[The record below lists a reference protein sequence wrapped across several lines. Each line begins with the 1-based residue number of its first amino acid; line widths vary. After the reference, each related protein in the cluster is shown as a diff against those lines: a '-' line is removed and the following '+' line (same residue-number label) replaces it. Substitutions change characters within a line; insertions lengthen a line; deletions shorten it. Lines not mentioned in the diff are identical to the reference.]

1 MTDAT
6 KVQSAYG
13 AEQIQVL
20 EGLEP
25 VRKRPGM
32 YIGSTGPRGLHHLV
46 YEVVDNSVDEAL
58 AGHCNNIVVVLHED
72 GSASVTDNGRGIPT
86 DIHPRTGRSA
96 LETVL
101 TVLHAGGKFG
111 SGGYKVSGGLHGVGV
126 SVVNALS
133 EWVEVTV
140 HRQGQVH
147 RQRFERGQP
156 IGSLQSEAAEDP
168 LRTGTS
174 VRFKPDIEI
183 FSVGIEFDYA
193 TLAGRLRELA
203 YLNGGVRIAF
213 RDERPEARSADGE
226 PHEEVYH
233 YEGGIREYV
242 AYMNTE
248 KDALH
253 PDIIYVN
260 SEKDGVQ
267 VEAALQWCI
276 DAYSDSIL
284 GFANNI
290 RTVDGG
296 THIEGLKT
304 VLTRTL
310 NTFAR
315 KRGKRKESDPNLAGE
330 NIREGLTAVLSVKVP
345 DPEFEGQT
353 KTKLGNT
360 EVRGIVDSLVGEA
373 LSEYLEFHP
382 SVIDLILEKAIQAF
396 NAAEAARRA
405 RELVRR
411 KSVLESSTL
420 PGKLADCSSRD
431 PAESEI
437 FIVEGDSAG
446 GSAKQGRDRRFQAI
460 LPLRGKILNIEK
472 TDDARIYKNTEIQAL
487 ITAIGLGIR
496 GEDFEQKNLRY
507 HRIVIMTDAD
517 VDGAHIRTLLLTF
530 FYRYQRALVEH
541 GHVYIA
547 CPPLYKVERGK
558 NHVYCYNEAEL
569 KKTIESFGEKA
580 NYTIQ
585 RFKGLGEMM
594 PTQLWET
601 TMDPETRMMKR
612 VEIEDAAEAD
622 RIFTILMG
630 DKVAPRRE
638 FIETHSAELDL
649 AQLDI

>member
-1 MTDAT
+1 
-6 KVQSAYG
+6 VQSEYG
-13 AEQIQVL
+13 ADQIQVL

-32 YIGSTGPRGLHHLV
+32 YIGTTGPRGLHHLV
-46 YEVVDNSVDEAL
+46 YEVVDNAVDEAL
-58 AGHCNNIVVVLHED
+58 AGHCNEILVSLCAD

-86 DIHPRTGRSA
+86 DIHPRTGKSA

-111 SGGYKVSGGLHGVGV
+111 GGGYKVSGGLHGVGV

-140 HRQGQVH
+140 YRQGQRH
-147 RQRFERGQP
+147 TQRFERGAP
-156 IGSLQSEAAEDP
+156 IGILKSVDDSSGK
-168 LRTGTS
+168 RGTQ
-174 VRFKPDIEI
+174 VVFKPDIQI
-183 FSVGIEFDYA
+183 FSIGIEFDYL
-193 TLAGRLRELA
+193 TLSGRLRELA
-203 YLNGGVRIAF
+203 YLNGGVRIVF
-213 RDERPEARSADGE
+213 RDERPET
-226 PHEEVYH
+226 PHEEIYH
-233 YEGGIREYV
+233 YEGGIKEYV
-242 AYMNTE
+242 QYMNAG
-248 KDALH
+248 KDPLH
-253 PDIIYVN
+253 ADIIYVN
-260 SEKDGVQ
+260 NEKDGVQ
-267 VEAALQWCI
+267 VEAALQWCV

-290 RTVDGG
+290 RTIDGG

-315 KRGKRKESDPNLAGE
+315 KRGKRKEAEGNLAGE

-360 EVRGIVDSLVGEA
+360 EVRGIVDTVVGES
-373 LSEYLEFHP
+373 LSKYLEFHP
-382 SVIDLILEKAIQAF
+382 QVIDLILEKAIQAF

-431 PAESEI
+431 PSESEI
-437 FIVEGDSAG
+437 YIVEGDSAG
-446 GSAKQGRDRRFQAI
+446 GSAKQGRDRRNQAI

-472 TDDARIYKNTEIQAL
+472 TDDAKIYKNTEIQAL
-487 ITAIGLGIR
+487 ITALGLGIK
-496 GEDFEQKNLRY
+496 GEEFDEKNLRY

-517 VDGAHIRTLLLTF
+517 VDGAHIRTLILTF
-530 FYRYQRALVEH
+530 FFRYQRALVQ
-541 GHVYIA
+541 GGYIYIA

-558 NHVYCYNEAEL
+558 NHTYCYNEQDL
-569 KKTIESFGEKA
+569 KKTLAGFGEKA

-594 PTQLWET
+594 PKQLWET
-601 TMDPETRMMKR
+601 TMDPNTRTMKR

-638 FIETHSAELDL
+638 FIEAHSAELDL
-649 AQLDI
+649 AELDI

>member
-1 MTDAT
+1 MSEAT
-6 KVQSAYG
+6 KVQAAYG

-32 YIGSTGPRGLHHLV
+32 YIGTTGPRGLHHLV

-58 AGHCNNIVVVLHED
+58 AGHCDRILVVLD
-72 GSASVTDNGRGIPT
+72 GEGACSVTDNGRGIPT
-86 DIHPRTGRSA
+86 DIHPRTGKSA

-140 HRQGQVH
+140 HRQEQEH
-147 RQRFERGQP
+147 RQRFERGVP
-156 IGSLQSEAAEDP
+156 IGSLLSTPSADP
-168 LRTGTS
+168 ARTGTS

-183 FSVGIEFDYA
+183 FSGGIEFDYQ
-193 TLAGRLRELA
+193 TLAARLRELA
-203 YLNGGVRIAF
+203 YLNGGVRIVF
-213 RDERPEARSADGE
+213 RDERPASCNEAGE
-226 PHEEVYH
+226 PHEETYF
-233 YEGGIREYV
+233 YEGGIKEYV
-242 AYMNTE
+242 AYMNAE
-248 KDALH
+248 KDPLH

-260 SEKDGVQ
+260 ADREGVQ
-267 VEAALQWCI
+267 VEAALQWCV

-315 KRGKRKESDPNLAGE
+315 KRGKRKDTDANLAGE

-345 DPEFEGQT
+345 EPEFEGQT

-360 EVRGIVDSLVGEA
+360 EVRGIVDTLVGEA
-373 LSEYLEFHP
+373 LSEFLEFNP
-382 SVIDLILEKAIQAF
+382 GVIDLILEKAIQAF

-431 PAESEI
+431 PGESEI
-437 FIVEGDSAG
+437 YIVEGDSAG

-472 TDDARIYKNTEIQAL
+472 TDDAKIYKNSEIQAL
-487 ITAIGLGIR
+487 ITALGLGIK
-496 GEDFEQKNLRY
+496 GEDFDEKNLRY

-530 FYRYQRALVEH
+530 FYRYQRAIVD
-541 GHVYIA
+541 GGYIYIA

-558 NHVYCYNEAEL
+558 NHAYCYNETDL
-569 KKTIESFGEKA
+569 KRTIEGFGEKA

-594 PTQLWET
+594 PQQLWET
-601 TMDPETRMMKR
+601 TMDPSTRTMKR

>member
-1 MTDAT
+1 
-6 KVQSAYG
+6 VQSEYG
-13 AEQIQVL
+13 ADQIQVL

-32 YIGSTGPRGLHHLV
+32 YIGTTGPRGLHHLV
-46 YEVVDNSVDEAL
+46 YEVVDNAVDEAL
-58 AGHCNNIVVVLHED
+58 AGHCNEILVSLCAD

-86 DIHPRTGRSA
+86 DIHPRTGKSA

-111 SGGYKVSGGLHGVGV
+111 GGGYKVSGGLHGVGV

-140 HRQGQVH
+140 YRQGQRH
-147 RQRFERGQP
+147 TQRFERGAP
-156 IGSLQSEAAEDP
+156 IGILKSVDDSSGK
-168 LRTGTS
+168 RGTQ
-174 VRFKPDIEI
+174 VVFKPDIQI
-183 FSVGIEFDYA
+183 FSIGIEFDYL
-193 TLAGRLRELA
+193 TLSGRHRELA
-203 YLNGGVRIAF
+203 YLNGGVRIVF
-213 RDERPEARSADGE
+213 RDERPET
-226 PHEEVYH
+226 PHEEIYH
-233 YEGGIREYV
+233 YEGGIKEYV
-242 AYMNTE
+242 QYMNAG
-248 KDALH
+248 KDPLH
-253 PDIIYVN
+253 ADIIYVN
-260 SEKDGVQ
+260 NEKDGVQ
-267 VEAALQWCI
+267 VEAALQWCV

-290 RTVDGG
+290 RTIDGG

-315 KRGKRKESDPNLAGE
+315 KRGKRKEAEGNLAGE

-360 EVRGIVDSLVGEA
+360 EVRGIVDTVVGES
-373 LSEYLEFHP
+373 LSKYLEFHP
-382 SVIDLILEKAIQAF
+382 QVIDLILEKAIQAF

-431 PAESEI
+431 PSESEI
-437 FIVEGDSAG
+437 YIVEGDSAG
-446 GSAKQGRDRRFQAI
+446 GSAKQGRDRRNQAI

-472 TDDARIYKNTEIQAL
+472 TDDAKIYKNTEIQAL
-487 ITAIGLGIR
+487 ITALGLGIK
-496 GEDFEQKNLRY
+496 GEEFDEKNLRY

-517 VDGAHIRTLLLTF
+517 VDGAHIRTLILTF
-530 FYRYQRALVEH
+530 FFRYQRALVQ
-541 GHVYIA
+541 GGYIYIA

-558 NHVYCYNEAEL
+558 NHTYCYNEQDL
-569 KKTIESFGEKA
+569 KKTLAGFGEKA

-594 PTQLWET
+594 PKQLWET
-601 TMDPETRMMKR
+601 TMDPNTRTMKR

-638 FIETHSAELDL
+638 FIEAHSAELDL
-649 AQLDI
+649 AELDI